1 MRADIPEPLAK
12 NFIRSNIMKKT
23 ATIVFSTFLMS
34 AGATDSQDA
43 RDALQL
49 INHVNCAVAEITES
63 KDPIVLEREYNA
75 LTVDSLKL
83 DSIKDEETIIAIKS
97 LMRMASK
104 MRITATE
111 REMLKEEIEAEMN
124 DAIYSSM
131 PNIGTL
137 ASPNLISTAVNLTVG
152 AASAYVNYEKQKK
165 AIQRRAKKEEWN
177 LNKEDIKTLEDLN
190 EDLLDSHWSII
201 KNYRINDYKRVTARD
216 IKSIIEH
223 FRDPDLKRRWAFFR
237 LHTEDYKYLTRFWYY
252 RSVAADSVGETAESE
267 RSLDEY
273 QKLHLQITRRDKIA
287 ALVAMQKIRFLLD
300 RRFSASD
307 IRKQLGIVERNAEH
321 EDWNLYY
328 FCGIIYA
335 DKLNDVASAKR
346 CLEKAITE
354 LSFRLD
360 KRLKD
365 FNGKLDSGD
374 FKPKDHDKIPSAE
387 SLMAC
392 RMKMQMIEKNQLHD
406 QSTKKVMLEI
416 IGKENS
422 MMLDAVHYIGRTK
435 DADVAKALL
444 PKITTISVESGTRW
458 GRDDAF
464 LVLVPV
470 EWFEAGKIAPRL
482 RFGNDSDGGFVVDE
496 QKREL
501 VKLEPGNVYSTT
513 QIALTLGSTIVSTP
527 VSLPCAIVGSA
538 MYKNYILYYESR
550 QGPYVR
556 LTYRTEIDK
565 LDDELQDV
573 VFEMPHKY
581 CDVKIIFTL
590 PRDGKN
596 EHTSGFAVPKAVVI
610 DGTIFGLKAEEL
622 KAE

>member
-1 MRADIPEPLAK
+1 MKNAMSIILAA
-12 NFIRSNIMKKT
+12 IWMT
-23 ATIVFSTFLMS
+23 AT
-34 AGATDSQDA
+34 AADSQDA

-75 LTVDSLKL
+75 LTVDALKL
-83 DSIKDEETIIAIKS
+83 DSIKDEQTISAIKS
-97 LMRMASK
+97 LMRTASK

-111 REMLKEEIEAEMN
+111 REMLNEEIEAEMN

-131 PNIGTL
+131 PNIGSL
-137 ASPNLISTAVNLTVG
+137 ASPNLLSTAVNLTVG

-177 LNKEDIKTLEDLN
+177 LNKDDIKTLEDLN

-201 KNYRINDYKRVTARD
+201 KNYGIDDYKRVTAKD

-223 FRDPDLKRRWAFFR
+223 FRDPDLKRRWDFFR

-252 RSVAADSVGETAESE
+252 RSVAAEAVGENTESE
-267 RSLDEY
+267 MSLDKY

-300 RRFSASD
+300 RSFSARA
-307 IRKQLGIVERNAEH
+307 IRRQLEVVERNAEH
-321 EDWNLYY
+321 EDWNLFY

-335 DKLNDVASAKR
+335 DKLDDIPSAKR

-360 KRLKD
+360 KRLKE
-365 FNGKLDSGD
+365 FNGKIDNND
-374 FKPKDHDKIPSAE
+374 FKAKDHDKIPSAE

-392 RMKMQMIEKNQLHD
+392 RMKMQMIEKNQCHD
-406 QSTKKVMLEI
+406 RDTKSAMLDI
-416 IGKENS
+416 IGKENA

-435 DADVAKALL
+435 DEDVAKALL
-444 PKITTISVESGTRW
+444 PKITTVSVESSTRW
-458 GRDDAF
+458 GREDAF
-464 LVLVPV
+464 TVLVPI

-482 RFGNDSDGGFVVDE
+482 RFGKESEGGFSIEE

-501 VKLEPGNVYSTT
+501 VKLEPGNVYSTAR
-513 QIALTLGSTIVSTP
+513 IALALGAAASVP
-527 VSLPCAIVGSA
+527 MAMLYAIVDSDL
-538 MYKNYILYYESR
+538 YKGVKLYYESR

-565 LDDELQDV
+565 LDDKLQDV
-573 VFEMPHKY
+573 VLEMPHKY
-581 CDVKIIFTL
+581 CDVKIVFTL
-590 PRDGKN
+590 PRSSDNK
-596 EHTSGFAVPKAVVI
+596 HTAGFAMPKAVVI
-610 DGTIFGLKAEEL
+610 DGTTFGLTVDGIRPE
-622 KAE
+622 

>member
-1 MRADIPEPLAK
+1 
-12 NFIRSNIMKKT
+12 MKKI
-23 ATIVFSTFLMS
+23 ATIMLTAAFMS
-34 AGATDSQDA
+34 AVASDSQDA

-75 LTVDSLKL
+75 LTVDALKL
-83 DSIKDEETIIAIKS
+83 DSIKDEQTISAIKS
-97 LMRMASK
+97 LMRTASK

-131 PNIGTL
+131 PNIGSL
-137 ASPNLISTAVNLTVG
+137 ASPNLLSTAVNLTVG

-165 AIQRRAKKEEWN
+165 AIQRRAKKEDWN

-201 KNYRINDYKRVTARD
+201 KNYGINDYKRVTAKD

-223 FRDPDLKRRWAFFR
+223 FRDPDLKRRWDFFR

-252 RSVAADSVGETAESE
+252 RSVAAEAVGEYAESE
-267 RSLDEY
+267 KSLDEY
-273 QKLHLQITRRDKIA
+273 QGLHLQITRRDKIA

-300 RRFSASD
+300 RSFSRSD

-321 EDWNLYY
+321 EDWNLFY

-335 DKLNDVASAKR
+335 DKLDDVASAKR

-360 KRLKD
+360 KRLKE
-365 FNGKLDSGD
+365 FNGKLDRDD
-374 FKPKDHDKIPSAE
+374 FKAKDHDKIPSAE

-392 RMKMQMIEKNQLHD
+392 RMKMQMIEKNQCRD
-406 QSTKKVMLEI
+406 RNTKNVMLEL
-416 IGKENS
+416 IGKENT
-422 MMLDAVHYIGRTK
+422 MMLDAVHYIGRTR
-435 DADVAKALL
+435 DEDVAKALL
-444 PKITTISVESGTRW
+444 PKITTISIESTTRW

-464 LVLVPV
+464 SVLVPV

-482 RFGNDSDGGFVVDE
+482 RFGKDSDGGFILDE

-501 VKLEPGNVYSTT
+501 VKLETGKVYSTMR
-513 QIALTLGSTIVSTP
+513 IGLALGAIVSGPMAAIVALTDSDL
-527 VSLPCAIVGSA
+527 
-538 MYKNYILYYESR
+538 YKGYTLYYESR

-565 LDDELQDV
+565 LDDKLQDV

-581 CDVKIIFTL
+581 CDVKIIFAL
-590 PRDGKN
+590 PHDDKN
-596 EHTSGFAVPKAVVI
+596 KHTAGFAVPKAVVI
-610 DGTIFGLKAEEL
+610 DGAIFGLKAEGL